1 MPPIMVISN
10 DGQGHNGKWYQYK
23 YFVTWNAGVQYESSK

>member
-1 MPPIMVISN
+1 MPPIMAISN

-23 YFVTWNAGVQYESSK
+23 DFVTRNAVQYESSK